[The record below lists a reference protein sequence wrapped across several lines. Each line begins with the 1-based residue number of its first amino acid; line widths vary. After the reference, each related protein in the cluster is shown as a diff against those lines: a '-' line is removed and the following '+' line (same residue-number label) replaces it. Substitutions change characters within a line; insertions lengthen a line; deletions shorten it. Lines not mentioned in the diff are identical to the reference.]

1 MGAVARSVAKRL
13 GMQAAQSLTLHRA
26 HSFLEILSSEYIYGH
41 SSSFADTKRAFFVN
55 GDRLVSCFLEA
66 YQGLWITDHA

>member
-26 HSFLEILSSEYIYGH
+26 HSFVEILSSKYFYGR
-41 SSSFADTKRAFFVN
+41 SCSFTDTKRALFVN
-55 GDRLVSCFLEA
+55 GERICTK
-66 YQGLWITDHA
+66 Y